1 MDLFLLF
8 FYLLGLAI
16 FAYRMIKIS
25 GTRPW
30 LIFSVIL
37 ILSVL
42 LFYHEHANEA
52 ILLTSFITFNAII
65 STYSRRECYLFIAI
79 AVLCIFVEYPLGAS
93 LILQSAFL
101 GMLSGS
107 NLEIPKVNPMH
118 KGNETWRNLIQ
129 IAGGIFFICLFLFL
143 PIGAA
148 AIITITIVLAGSAL
162 GNHSIRGKE
171 SGLVRTIHSFE
182 RPGAILG
189 SGARWLAMGTL
200 VAASFLTGNYVIAVF
215 SAIFIAD
222 SFSTLVGIN
231 LKTPRLPYN
240 KKKSIGGTFAYFIS
254 VLLISY
260 FFIGPISFA
269 VALLAAFAESQPLHL
284 DDNFDVAV
292 VMVAFFIIAAHLGL
306 IAL

>member
-1 MDLFLLF
+1 
-8 FYLLGLAI
+8 
-16 FAYRMIKIS
+16 
-25 GTRPW
+25 
-30 LIFSVIL
+30 
-37 ILSVL
+37 
-42 LFYHEHANEA
+42 
-52 ILLTSFITFNAII
+52 
-65 STYSRRECYLFIAI
+65 
-79 AVLCIFVEYPLGAS
+79 
-93 LILQSAFL
+93 
-101 GMLSGS
+101 
-107 NLEIPKVNPMH
+107 
-118 KGNETWRNLIQ
+118 
-129 IAGGIFFICLFLFL
+129 
-143 PIGAA
+143 
-148 AIITITIVLAGSAL
+148 
-162 GNHSIRGKE
+162 
-171 SGLVRTIHSFE
+171 
-182 RPGAILG
+182 
-189 SGARWLAMGTL
+189 MGTL

-306 IAL
+306 IVL